1 MEGWE
6 QPECAVMQGIDGD
19 AARWESANFKG
30 VEKTAICNENALHF
44 SPDEEGPRLTATT
57 SPVLS
62 LNRTFEI
69 SERFRAVR
77 RQSLELQKPLTP
89 EDMMVQSCPEASP
102 AKWHLAHTT
111 WFFESFVLREFLPG
125 YQVFHADFSWLFNSY
140 YESFSAIP
148 EKRLRSSFSRPGL
161 DEVLRYRAHVDEA
174 MERLFEQEPEAEAL
188 RRIELGANHE
198 EQHQELLLT
207 DILNAFFTNP
217 LKPRYRDQATPASKY
232 RSPGTPAGTKGTRE
246 QEGGEQGSARRADA
260 LAQREGARELPA
272 PLGFRGFEGGLREAG
287 HAGDGFCFDN
297 EMPRHRV
304 WLEPYALADRLV
316 TCGEYAEFIADGG
329 YRKAE
334 LWLSA
339 GWDAVKQ
346 HGWRAPLYW
355 SEEGGERSVFTLRGE
370 LPLKEL
376 AATPVSQVSFFEADA
391 YARWAGL
398 RLPTEFEWEAAAEG
412 QSIEGNLMDSGEL
425 MPVPSTNLIQNQNGA
440 KHQNQ
445 DGAKHYG
452 DCWVWTSSAY
462 LGYPG
467 FIPLNGTLGEYNGKF
482 MSGQMVL
489 RGGSCVTPARHIR
502 ATYRNFFAPETRWQ
516 FSGIRL
522 AK

>member
-1 MEGWE
+1 M
-6 QPECAVMQGIDGD
+6 
-19 AARWESANFKG
+19 
-30 VEKTAICNENALHF
+30 
-44 SPDEEGPRLTATT
+44 TATT

-62 LNRTFEI
+62 LNRI
-69 SERFRAVR
+69 SGLSERFRAAR
-77 RQSLELQKPLTP
+77 RQTLELCQPLSA
-89 EDMMVQSCPEASP
+89 EDMMVQSCSEASP

-125 YQVFHADFSWLFNSY
+125 YQVFNADFAWLFNSY
-140 YESFSAIP
+140 YESFSAFP

-161 DEVLRYRAHVDEA
+161 DEILRYREHVDLGL
-174 MERLFEQEPEAEAL
+174 ERLFEQEPEAEAL

-207 DILNAFFTNP
+207 DILHAFFTNP
-217 LKPRYRDQATPASKY
+217 LKPKYREQATPSSKDH
-232 RSPGTPAGTKGTRE
+232 SLGTPAG
-246 QEGGEQGSARRADA
+246 S
-260 LAQREGARELPA
+260 EGAETEA
-272 PLGFRGFEGGLREAG
+272 LGFAEFEGGLREAG
-287 HAGDGFCFDN
+287 HAGGGFCFDN

-304 WLEPYALADRLV
+304 WLEPYALSRRLV
-316 TCGEYAEFIADGG
+316 TCGEFAEFMADGG
-329 YRKAE
+329 YQKPA

-339 GWDAVKQ
+339 GWDAVK
-346 HGWRAPLYW
+346 HNGWRAPLYW
-355 SEEGGERSVFTLRGE
+355 SEDGGGQKDGDPREVDWTVFTLRGE

-376 AATPVSQVSFFEADA
+376 AATPVSQVSFYEADA

-398 RLPTEFEWEAAAEG
+398 RLPTEFEWETAVEG
-412 QSIEGNLMDSGEL
+412 QAVEGNLLDSGNL
-425 MPVPSTNLIQNQNGA
+425 MPIPATDFIQDENGTKYQNQETA
-440 KHQNQ
+440 KY
-445 DGAKHYG
+445 YG
-452 DCWVWTSSAY
+452 DCWEWTSSAY

-467 FIPLNGTLGEYNGKF
+467 FHPLDGALGEYNGKF